1 MAMKNR
7 RSILKTLAAL
17 TAGLLVPSKGI
28 SSDLFSPGDRIGEL
42 LPLRFLGKTGEK
54 VTMLGLGGAHVSRC
68 DEKTAEALIERAIEG
83 GIRFFDTAYSY
94 GNGKS
99 EERYGKFLV
108 PKYRDVSYI
117 MTKTTAESGKE
128 ALEEFE
134 RSLKRMKLDYV
145 DLWQIH
151 SVRNPKDVDTRIEQ
165 GVLEVF
171 RKAKESGKARHIGF
185 TGHTDFNSHKRML
198 ERTNILETC
207 QMPINCFD
215 PNYKS
220 FINNVLPTLVEQK
233 MGILAMKTL
242 SNGGF
247 FGGTS
252 HYEGGNN
259 PKIIPNVVSVREAI
273 HFVWSL
279 PISTLITGA
288 NDVEMLQE
296 KIDLAKSFKK
306 MDEKS
311 RMDLVDRVG
320 NTDLEGAKVEFY
332 KA

>member
-1 MAMKNR
+1 MKNR

-42 LPLRFLGKTGEK
+42 LPLRLLGKTGEK
-54 VTMLGLGGAHVSRC
+54 VTMLGLGGAHVARC

-94 GNGKS
+94 GNGES
-99 EERYGKFLV
+99 EERYGKYLV
-108 PKYRDVSYI
+108 PKYRDISYI
-117 MTKTTAESGKE
+117 MTKTTAESGKD

-151 SVRNPKDVDTRIEQ
+151 SIRNPQDVDTRLEQ
-165 GVLEVF
+165 EVLEVF

-185 TGHTDFNSHKRML
+185 TGHTDFNAHKRML

-220 FINNVLPTLVEQK
+220 FINNVLPTLVDQQL
-233 MGILAMKTL
+233 GILAMKTL

-252 HYEGGNN
+252 HYEGGDN

-320 NTDLEGAKVEFY
+320 NAVLEGAKVEFY

>member
-1 MAMKNR
+1 MKNR

-17 TAGLLVPSKGI
+17 TTGLIVPLKGI
-28 SSDLFSPGDRIGEL
+28 SGDYFSPRDKFGEL
-42 LPLRFLGKTGEK
+42 LPLRLLGKTGEK
-54 VTMLGLGGAHVSRC
+54 VTMLGLGGAHVARC

-99 EERYGKFLV
+99 EIRYGKYLV
-108 PKYRDVSYI
+108 SKYRDVSYI
-117 MTKTTAESGKE
+117 MTKTTAESGKK
-128 ALEEFE
+128 ALEELE
-134 RSLKRMKLDYV
+134 RSLTRMKLDYV

-151 SVRNPKDVDTRIEQ
+151 SIRSPQDVDTRIEQ
-165 GVLEVF
+165 EVLEVF

-185 TGHTDFNSHKRML
+185 TGHTDFKGHKRML
-198 ERTNILETC
+198 EQTNILETC

-220 FINNVLPTLVEQK
+220 FINNVLPTLVEQEL
-233 MGILAMKTL
+233 GILAMKTL

-252 HYEGGNN
+252 HFEGGDD
-259 PKIIPNVVSVREAI
+259 PKIIPNIVSVREAI

-279 PISTLITGA
+279 PVTTLITGA

-296 KIDLAKSFKK
+296 KIDLAKSFSK

-311 RMDLVDRVG
+311 RMKLVERVG
-320 NTDLEGAKVEFY
+320 NADLEGAKVEFY
-332 KA
+332 KS

>member
-1 MAMKNR
+1 MKTR
-7 RSILKTLAAL
+7 RSILKSLAAL

-28 SSDLFSPGDRIGEL
+28 SGDLFPPTDKFGEL
-42 LPLRFLGKTGEK
+42 LPLRLLGKTGEK
-54 VTMLGLGGAHVSRC
+54 VTMLGLGGAHIAQC
-68 DEKTAEALIERAIEG
+68 DEKTAEAQIECAIEG

-99 EERYGKFLV
+99 EERYGKYLV
-108 PKYRDVSYI
+108 PKYRDVSFI
-117 MTKTTAESGKE
+117 MTKTTATTGKE
-128 ALEEFE
+128 ALAEFE
-134 RSLKRMKLDYV
+134 RSLSRMKLDHV

-151 SVRNPKDVDTRIEQ
+151 SIRSPEDVDTRIEQ
-165 GVLEVF
+165 QVLEVF
-171 RKAKESGKARHIGF
+171 RKARESGKTRYIGF
-185 TGHTDFNSHKRML
+185 TGHTDFNAHKQML
-198 ERTNILETC
+198 KRTNILETC

-220 FINNVLPTLVEQK
+220 FINNVLPTLVEME

-252 HYEGGNN
+252 HFVKGNN
-259 PKIIPNVVSVREAI
+259 PKVVPNVVSVREAI

-279 PISTLITGA
+279 PVSTLITGA
-288 NDVEMLQE
+288 DDVAMLQE

-306 MDEKS
+306 MDEQS
-311 RMDLVDRVG
+311 RMELVNRVG
-320 NTDLEGAKVEFY
+320 NADLKGAKVEFY

>member
-1 MAMKNR
+1 MNDR
-7 RSILKTLAAL
+7 RSSLKTLAAL
-17 TAGLLVPSKGI
+17 TAGLLVPFKGI
-28 SSDLFSPGDRIGEL
+28 SGNFFSTGDKFGEL
-42 LPLRFLGKTGEK
+42 LPLRYLGKTSEK
-54 VTMLGLGGAHVSRC
+54 VTMLGLGGAHIARC
-68 DEKTAEALIERAIEG
+68 DEKTAEAQIECAIEG

-99 EERYGKFLV
+99 EERYGKYLV
-108 PKYRDVSYI
+108 PKYREVSFI
-117 MTKTTAESGKE
+117 MTKTTATSGKE
-128 ALEEFE
+128 ALAELE
-134 RSLKRMKLDYV
+134 RSLKRMRLDHV

-151 SVRNPKDVDTRIEQ
+151 SIRSPEDVDSRIERE
-165 GVLEVF
+165 VLEVF
-171 RKAKESGKARHIGF
+171 RKTKESGKARYIGF
-185 TGHTDFNSHKRML
+185 TGHADFNAHQQML
-198 ERTNILETC
+198 KRTNILETC

-220 FINNVLPTLVEQK
+220 FINNVLPSLVKKEI
-233 MGILAMKTL
+233 GILAMKTL

-252 HYEGGNN
+252 HFEGGKN
-259 PKIIPNVVSVREAI
+259 PKIIPNVVTVREAI

-279 PISTLITGA
+279 PVSTLITGA

-311 RMDLVDRVG
+311 RMDLVERVG
-320 NTDLEGAKVEFY
+320 NADLEGAKVEFY
-332 KA
+332 KS

>member
-1 MAMKNR
+1 MKTR
-7 RSILKTLAAL
+7 RSILKSLAAL
-17 TAGLLVPSKGI
+17 TAGLLVPTKGI
-28 SSDLFSPGDRIGEL
+28 SGDLFPPSDKFGEL
-42 LPLRFLGKTGEK
+42 LPLRLLGKTGEK
-54 VTMLGLGGAHVSRC
+54 VTMLGLGGAHIARC
-68 DEKTAEALIERAIEG
+68 DEKTAEAQIECAIDG

-99 EERYGKFLV
+99 EERYGKYLV
-108 PKYRDVSYI
+108 SKYRDVSFI
-117 MTKTTAESGKE
+117 MTKTTATSGKE
-128 ALEEFE
+128 ALAEFE
-134 RSLKRMKLDYV
+134 RSLSRMKLDHV

-151 SVRNPKDVDTRIEQ
+151 SIRSPKDVDARIEQ
-165 GVLEVF
+165 EVLEVF
-171 RKAKESGKARHIGF
+171 RKAKESGKTRYIGF
-185 TGHTDFNSHKRML
+185 TGHRDFNAHKQML
-198 ERTNILETC
+198 NRTNILETC

-220 FINNVLPTLVEQK
+220 FINNVLPTLVEQE

-259 PKIIPNVVSVREAI
+259 PKIVPNVVSVREAI

-279 PISTLITGA
+279 PVSTLITGA

-296 KIDLAKSFKK
+296 KINLAKSFKK
-306 MDEKS
+306 MNEKA
-311 RMDLVDRVG
+311 RMELVDRVG
-320 NTDLEGAKVEFY
+320 NADLEGAKVEFY

>member
-1 MAMKNR
+1 MKTR
-7 RSILKTLAAL
+7 RSILKSLAAL
-17 TAGLLVPSKGI
+17 TAGLLVPTKGI
-28 SSDLFSPGDRIGEL
+28 SGDLFSPGDKFGEL

-54 VTMLGLGGAHVSRC
+54 VTMLGLGGAHVARC
-68 DEKTAEALIERAIEG
+68 DEKTAEALIENAIDG
-83 GIRFFDTAYSY
+83 GIRFFDNAYSY

-99 EERYGKFLV
+99 EIRYGKYLV
-108 PKYRDVSYI
+108 QKYRDVSFI
-117 MTKTTAESGKE
+117 MTKTTATSGKE
-128 ALEEFE
+128 ALAELEL
-134 RSLKRMKLDYV
+134 SLKRMKLDYV

-151 SVRNPKDVDTRIEQ
+151 SVRNPDDVDSRIEQ
-165 GVLEVF
+165 EVLEVF
-171 RKAKESGKARHIGF
+171 RKAKESGKAKYIGF
-185 TGHTDFNSHKRML
+185 TGHTDFNAHKQML
-198 ERTNILETC
+198 KRTNILETC

-220 FINNVLPTLVEQK
+220 FINNVLPTLVEK
-233 MGILAMKTL
+233 EIGILAMKTL

-252 HYEGGNN
+252 HFEGGKN

-279 PISTLITGA
+279 PVSTLITGA

-306 MDEKS
+306 MNEQS
-311 RMDLVDRVG
+311 RMELVERVG
-320 NTDLEGAKVEFY
+320 NADLDGAKVEFY

>member
-198 ERTNILETC
+198 ESTNILETC

>member
-1 MAMKNR
+1 MKNR

-54 VTMLGLGGAHVSRC
+54 VTMLGLGGAHVARC

-108 PKYRDVSYI
+108 PKYRDISYI

-128 ALEEFE
+128 ALGEFE

>member
-1 MAMKNR
+1 MKTR
-7 RSILKTLAAL
+7 RSILKSLAAL
-17 TAGLLVPSKGI
+17 TAGLLVPSEGI
-28 SSDLFSPGDRIGEL
+28 SGDLFSPGDKFGEL

-54 VTMLGLGGAHVSRC
+54 VTMLGLGGAHIARC
-68 DEKTAEALIERAIEG
+68 DEQTAEAQIECAIDG

-99 EERYGKFLV
+99 EERYGKYLV
-108 PKYRDVSYI
+108 PKYRDVSFI

-128 ALEEFE
+128 ALVEFE
-134 RSLKRMKLDYV
+134 RSLKRMKLDHV

-151 SVRNPKDVDTRIEQ
+151 SIRSPKDVDMRLEQ
-165 GVLEVF
+165 EVLEVF
-171 RKAKESGKARHIGF
+171 RKTKESGKARYIGF
-185 TGHTDFNSHKRML
+185 TGHTDFNAHKQML
-198 ERTNILETC
+198 KRTNILETC

-220 FINNVLPTLVEQK
+220 FINNVLPTLVEK
-233 MGILAMKTL
+233 EMGILAMKTL

-252 HYEGGNN
+252 HFEGGKN

-279 PISTLITGA
+279 PVSTLITGA

-306 MDEKS
+306 MNEKS
-311 RMDLVDRVG
+311 RMELVDRVG
-320 NTDLEGAKVEFY
+320 NADLEGAKVEFY

>member
-1 MAMKNR
+1 MKNR

-17 TAGLLVPSKGI
+17 TTGLIVPLKGI
-28 SSDLFSPGDRIGEL
+28 SGDYFSPRDKFGEL
-42 LPLRFLGKTGEK
+42 LPLRLLGKTGEK
-54 VTMLGLGGAHVSRC
+54 VTMLGLGGAHVARC

-99 EERYGKFLV
+99 EIRYGKYLV
-108 PKYRDVSYI
+108 SKYRDVSYI
-117 MTKTTAESGKE
+117 MTKTTAESGKK
-128 ALEEFE
+128 ALEELE
-134 RSLKRMKLDYV
+134 RSLTRMKLDYV

-151 SVRNPKDVDTRIEQ
+151 SIRSPQDVDTRIEQ
-165 GVLEVF
+165 EVLEVF

-185 TGHTDFNSHKRML
+185 TGHTDFKGHKRML
-198 ERTNILETC
+198 EQTNILETC

-220 FINNVLPTLVEQK
+220 FINNVLPTLVEQGL
-233 MGILAMKTL
+233 GILAMKTL

-252 HYEGGNN
+252 HYEGGDN
-259 PKIIPNVVSVREAI
+259 PKIIPNIVSVREAI

-279 PISTLITGA
+279 PVTTLITGA

-296 KIDLAKSFKK
+296 KIDLAKSFSK

-311 RMDLVDRVG
+311 RMKLVERVG
-320 NTDLEGAKVEFY
+320 NADLEGAKVEFY
-332 KA
+332 KS

>member
-1 MAMKNR
+1 MKNR

-28 SSDLFSPGDRIGEL
+28 GNVFSPGDRIGEL

-54 VTMLGLGGAHVSRC
+54 VTMLGLGGAHVARC
-68 DEKTAEALIERAIEG
+68 DEKTAEALIECAIEG

-99 EERYGKFLV
+99 EERYGKYLV
-108 PKYRDVSYI
+108 SKYRDISYI

-128 ALEEFE
+128 ALAEFE
-134 RSLKRMKLDYV
+134 RSLKRMKLEYV

-151 SVRNPKDVDTRIEQ
+151 SVRSPRDVDRRIEQ
-165 GVLEVF
+165 EVLEVF
-171 RKAKESGKARHIGF
+171 RKVKESGKARHIGF
-185 TGHTDFNSHKRML
+185 TGHTDFNAHKRML
-198 ERTNILETC
+198 ERTSILETC

-252 HYEGGNN
+252 HYEGGSN

-296 KIDLAKSFKK
+296 KIDLAKSFEK

-311 RMDLVDRVG
+311 RMELVARVG
-320 NTDLEGAKVEFY
+320 NADLEGAKVEFY
-332 KA
+332 KS

>member
-1 MAMKNR
+1 MKNR

-42 LPLRFLGKTGEK
+42 LPLRLLGKTGEK
-54 VTMLGLGGAHVSRC
+54 VTMLGLGGAHVARC

-94 GNGKS
+94 GNGES
-99 EERYGKFLV
+99 EERYGKYLV
-108 PKYRDVSYI
+108 PKYRDISYI
-117 MTKTTAESGKE
+117 MTKTTAESGKD

-151 SVRNPKDVDTRIEQ
+151 SIRNPQDVDTRLEQ
-165 GVLEVF
+165 EVLEVF

-185 TGHTDFNSHKRML
+185 TGHTDFNAHKRML

-220 FINNVLPTLVEQK
+220 FINNVLPTLVDQQL
-233 MGILAMKTL
+233 GILAMKTL

-252 HYEGGNN
+252 HYEGGAN

-320 NTDLEGAKVEFY
+320 NAVLEGAKVEFY

>member
-1 MAMKNR
+1 MKNR

-42 LPLRFLGKTGEK
+42 LPLRLLGKTGEK
-54 VTMLGLGGAHVSRC
+54 VTMLGLGGAHVARC

-94 GNGKS
+94 GNGES
-99 EERYGKFLV
+99 EERYGKYLV
-108 PKYRDVSYI
+108 PKYRDISYI
-117 MTKTTAESGKE
+117 MTKTTAESGKD

-151 SVRNPKDVDTRIEQ
+151 SIRNPQDVDTRLEQ
-165 GVLEVF
+165 EVLEVF
-171 RKAKESGKARHIGF
+171 RKAKDSGKARHIGF
-185 TGHTDFNSHKRML
+185 TGHTDFNAHKRML

-220 FINNVLPTLVEQK
+220 FINNVLPTLVDQQL
-233 MGILAMKTL
+233 GILAMKTL

-252 HYEGGNN
+252 HYEGGDN

-320 NTDLEGAKVEFY
+320 NAVLEGAKVEFY

>member
-1 MAMKNR
+1 MKNR

-17 TAGLLVPSKGI
+17 TTGLIVPLKGI
-28 SSDLFSPGDRIGEL
+28 SGDYFSPRDKFGEL
-42 LPLRFLGKTGEK
+42 LPLRLLGKTGEK
-54 VTMLGLGGAHVSRC
+54 VTMLGLGGAHVARC

-99 EERYGKFLV
+99 EERYGKYLV
-108 PKYRDVSYI
+108 SKYRDVSYI
-117 MTKTTAESGKE
+117 MTKTTATSGKE
-128 ALEEFE
+128 ALEELE

-151 SVRNPKDVDTRIEQ
+151 SIRSPQDVDTRIEQ
-165 GVLEVF
+165 EVLEVF
-171 RKAKESGKARHIGF
+171 RKAKESGKARYIGF
-185 TGHTDFNSHKRML
+185 TGHTDFKAHKRML
-198 ERTNILETC
+198 EQTDILETC

-220 FINNVLPTLVEQK
+220 FINNVLPTLVEQEL
-233 MGILAMKTL
+233 GILAMKTL

-252 HYEGGNN
+252 HYEGGDN
-259 PKIIPNVVSVREAI
+259 PKIIPNIVSVREAI

-279 PISTLITGA
+279 PVSTLITGA

-296 KIDLAKSFKK
+296 KIDLAKSFRK

-311 RMDLVDRVG
+311 RMQLVERVG
-320 NTDLEGAKVEFY
+320 NADLQGAKVEFY
-332 KA
+332 KS